1 METGF
6 SRAIPTSPHFV
17 RGSGQQEMK
26 KSYFLFFAASLLF
39 VPSVL
44 GQNTNMSFN
53 GGYQGSNWTY
63 NGETV
68 GTGFYDGSINGTQVG
83 PGQSSPGMIC
93 DDFKDNIY
101 SGETWTANAINASSV
116 TSNIGQTLFGS
127 SIGVTGYQEV
137 AYLVYQMFTT
147 SPNAATQAAY
157 SEAIWAL
164 TGSGVSVSALKA
176 QGGLAWSLYLAVTS
190 GTETLTQSQLA
201 SLWIYTPTVP
211 GGNNAQ
217 EMWGMVPVPVP
228 EGGAAV
234 GYLLLAGLCCFG
246 AVFLRSRRQWAA

>member
-1 METGF
+1 
-6 SRAIPTSPHFV
+6 
-17 RGSGQQEMK
+17 MK
-26 KSYFLFFAASLLF
+26 KSIFLLAAATLLL

-63 NGETV
+63 GNETV
-68 GTGFYDGSINGTQVG
+68 GTGFYDGSINGVQVG

-93 DDFKDNIY
+93 DDFRDNIY
-101 SGETWTANAINASSV
+101 SGETWTANAVNAGTL
-116 TSNIGQTLFGS
+116 TSNIGQTLFGGL
-127 SIGVTGYQEV
+127 GVAVYQQV

-147 SPNAATQAAY
+147 SPNADTQAAY

-164 TGSGVSVSALKA
+164 TNSGVDPSKLT
-176 QGGLAWSLYLAVTS
+176 GLALTFYNGVKGGS
-190 GTETLTQSQLA
+190 ETLSSSQLA

-228 EGGAAV
+228 EGGAAL
-234 GYLLLAGLCCFG
+234 GYLFMAGICCFG
-246 AVFLRSRRQWAA
+246 AVFLRSRRQIDSTRSA